1 MFSPAVQKERKFI
14 FVMYVLV
21 VNAGSS
27 SLKYQLFDMDTR
39 EVIAKGLCERIGIDG
54 KITHHAAG
62 KPDFT
67 AEIPMPTHAQATQA
81 LIDSLLDKE
90 HGCLTDM
97 HQIGA
102 VGHRI
107 VNGGEW
113 LTEPVL
119 VNEQV
124 LADLEKCRDI
134 APLHTV
140 PHLLGIRGCMEVMP
154 STPQVLVIDT
164 AVHRTMPEKAYF
176 YPIPYELYRKY
187 KIRRYGFH
195 GTSHRYVSEKAV
207 EYLGRGAAGT
217 KIVTCHLGN
226 GSSISAVK
234 DGKVIDTSMGFTPL
248 EGIIMGSRCGSIDPA
263 IVPFIMEKENIP
275 ASEMGNF
282 MNKQCGLLGVSEVS
296 SDLRDVMAAVRAGN
310 KQAQL
315 AFDILCYG
323 IKKYIGS
330 YAAAMNGLDCVVFTA
345 GIGENTP
352 EVRAGA
358 LAEMDY
364 LGIRVDPE
372 KNANVKKLPAPCDIS
387 ADGSRVRVYVIPT
400 NEELVIAS
408 DTEKLVSAL

>member
-164 AVHRTMPEKAYF
+164 AFHRTMPEKAYF

-226 GSSISAVK
+226 GSSITAV
-234 DGKVIDTSMGFTPL
+234 DGGKSIDTSMGFTPL
-248 EGIIMGSRCGSIDPA
+248 DGVVMGTRTGAVDPSA
-263 IVPFIMEKENIP
+263 VTFVADKHHFTP
-275 ASEMGNF
+275 SEMSEY
-282 MNKQCGLLGVSEVS
+282 MNKKSGFLGVSGIG
-296 SDLRDVMAAVRAGN
+296 SDNRDVQAASLEGN
-310 KQAQL
+310 KRAQL
-315 AFDILCYG
+315 VSDMLVYE

-330 YAAAMNGLDCVVFTA
+330 YAAAMNGLDAVLFTG
-345 GIGENTP
+345 GIGENSY
-352 EVRAGA
+352 EVREGVC
-358 LAEMDY
+358 EDMDY
-364 LGIRVDPE
+364 FGIKIDKELNRRE
-372 KNANVKKLPAPCDIS
+372 RGKLVKIS
-387 ADGSRVRVYVIPT
+387 TPDSKVEVWIVPT
-400 NEELVIAS
+400 NEELLIAR
-408 DTEKLVSAL
+408 DTLALISK

>member
-1 MFSPAVQKERKFI
+1 
-14 FVMYVLV
+14 
-21 VNAGSS
+21 
-27 SLKYQLFDMDTR
+27 
-39 EVIAKGLCERIGIDG
+39 
-54 KITHHAAG
+54 
-62 KPDFT
+62 
-67 AEIPMPTHAQATQA
+67 
-81 LIDSLLDKE
+81 
-90 HGCLTDM
+90 
-97 HQIGA
+97 
-102 VGHRI
+102 
-107 VNGGEW
+107 
-113 LTEPVL
+113 
-119 VNEQV
+119 
-124 LADLEKCRDI
+124 
-134 APLHTV
+134 
-140 PHLLGIRGCMEVMP
+140 MEVMP

-164 AVHRTMPEKAYF
+164 AFHRTMPEKAYF

>member
-1 MFSPAVQKERKFI
+1 MK
-14 FVMYVLV
+14 VLV
-21 VNAGSS
+21 INAGSS
-27 SLKYQLFDMDTR
+27 SFKYQLRDLSSNT
-39 EVIAKGLCERIGIDG
+39 VLCSGLVERIGEPMG
-54 KITHHAAG
+54 RMVHKIAPDSEAEEKLVTDRPFQTHVEGMKAVV
-62 KPDFT
+62 
-67 AEIPMPTHAQATQA
+67 A
-81 LIDSLLDKE
+81 LI
-90 HGCLTDM
+90 TDPEKGV
-97 HQIGA
+97 IKSKDEINA
-102 VGHRI
+102 IGHRVLMGGQDLTHSVI
-107 VNGGEW
+107 VDQKIKDIIREW
-113 LTEPVL
+113 FPLS
-119 VNEQV
+119 
-124 LADLEKCRDI
+124 
-134 APLHTV
+134 PLHNPANLAGIEVAEELFPGV
-140 PHLLGIRGCMEVMP
+140 PNVA
-154 STPQVLVIDT
+154 VFDT
-164 AVHRTMPEKAYF
+164 EFHATMPEKAF
-176 YPIPYELYRKY
+176 MYPLPYELYEKY
-187 KIRRYGFH
+187 HIRRYGFH

>member
-1 MFSPAVQKERKFI
+1 
-14 FVMYVLV
+14 
-21 VNAGSS
+21 
-27 SLKYQLFDMDTR
+27 
-39 EVIAKGLCERIGIDG
+39 
-54 KITHHAAG
+54 
-62 KPDFT
+62 
-67 AEIPMPTHAQATQA
+67 MPTHAQATQA

-164 AVHRTMPEKAYF
+164 AFHRTMPEKAYF

-387 ADGSRVRVYVIPT
+387 ADGQPRARVRHPDQRGAGHRLGYREAGLRALKAAMDRRLLPYVTFLQENGAAPFAEYI
-400 NEELVIAS
+400 LCRGAARKRGGIRSRLCVGDA
-408 DTEKLVSAL
+408 LSAL